1 LVALPADVR
10 AAADARGI
18 QSHEGAGARGMSD
31 EDELAA
37 LESRLDAYAIAI
49 DMLYD
54 QMRSALAS
62 RGEIRA
68 RLEKQRKRERKKAER
83 YLGVKILREY

>member
-1 LVALPADVR
+1 
-10 AAADARGI
+10 
-18 QSHEGAGARGMSD
+18 MSD

-37 LESRLDAYAIAI
+37 LEARLDAYAIAI

-54 QMRSALAS
+54 EMRSALAS

-68 RLEKQRKRERKKAER
+68 RLEKQRKRDLRKARE
-83 YLGVKILREY
+83 YLGDVEER